1 MAGEECRSRRRTEA
15 TLPSGGFRSSCGK
28 KAAATPAHCVRH
40 FAALG
45 RRGEGWRCRHGWNY
59 GAFGGNRSDEKEP
72 QRRRYRSGACRDTTL
87 IIAYSWWIRGMVS
100 VFKSL
105 SIPGKIC
112 WLPNFSFTSEMS
124 SLKMTLKDHGLHFF
138 RSAVGAVLPGPIL
151 KRSLVLEPGGCPRLL
166 LQGRP
171 FELKTNL
178 YLVGFGKAVLG
189 MAAVAED
196 ILGGYLTQGIISIPQ
211 GIQETLRHA
220 GMREMLLKP
229 CSRIQVLE
237 GARENLPDKDAL
249 EAARA
254 ILELAKSLTADDL
267 LLVLISGGGSALLP
281 APIPPVTLEDKTAI
295 TRLLASKGAT
305 IQELNTSRKALS
317 LSKGGGL
324 AQIAHPAQVLSLILS
339 DVIGDPLDIIASGP
353 TVASSHS
360 RQDCFQILAKYD
372 VLNTLPKSVLTVL
385 SSSVT
390 KHSTQQDYSHVYNV
404 VIGSNRLALEGAKY
418 QAEQLGYLTILLS
431 DAVCGEVSTV
441 ARFYSLLIQFVC
453 LSIIKDAGSRPLR
466 DSVKEMLT
474 TIAGQLEIP
483 VLSLIDP
490 LTTMKE
496 PHVENPICLLAG
508 GETTV
513 QVQGS
518 GKGGRNQELALR
530 VALELHRAKS
540 TMEGSC
546 LNKYEVMFLSGGT
559 DGQDGPTEAAGAF
572 CSQDL
577 VEEAEQAGFDV
588 ESTLSNNDSYTFFTK
603 FQNGHRLLVT
613 GLTGTN
619 VMDIHAVLIRTRRT

>member
-1 MAGEECRSRRRTEA
+1 
-15 TLPSGGFRSSCGK
+15 
-28 KAAATPAHCVRH
+28 
-40 FAALG
+40 
-45 RRGEGWRCRHGWNY
+45 
-59 GAFGGNRSDEKEP
+59 
-72 QRRRYRSGACRDTTL
+72 
-87 IIAYSWWIRGMVS
+87 MVS

-105 SIPGKIC
+105 PITGKIC
-112 WLPNFSFTSEMS
+112 WSPHFSFTSEIS
-124 SLKMTLKDHGLHFF
+124 SLQMTLKDHGLHFF
-138 RSAVGAVLPGPIL
+138 RSAVGAVLPGPML
-151 KRSLVLEPGGCPRLL
+151 KRSLAVEPGGCPRLL
-166 LQGRP
+166 LQGHP
-171 FELKTNL
+171 FELKRNL

-196 ILGGYLTQGIISIPQ
+196 ILGGYLTRGIISIPQ

-229 CSRIQVLE
+229 WSRIQVLE
-237 GARENLPDKDAL
+237 GARENLPDKEAL

-281 APIPPVTLEDKTAI
+281 APIPPVTLEDKATI
-295 TRLLASKGAT
+295 TRLLASKGAN
-305 IQELNTSRKALS
+305 IQELNTIRKALS

-324 AQIAHPAQVLSLILS
+324 AQVAHPAQVLSLILS

-360 RQDCFQILAKYD
+360 MQDCFQILAKYE

-441 ARFYSLLIQFVC
+441 AHFYSLLIQFVC
-453 LSIIKDAGSRPLR
+453 LSIIKDAENRPLR
-466 DSVKEMLT
+466 DSVEEMLT
-474 TIAGQLEIP
+474 SIAGQLEIP
-483 VLSLIDP
+483 VLSLIV
-490 LTTMKE
+490 TTMKE
-496 PHVENPICLLAG
+496 THVENPICLLAG

-546 LNKYEVMFLSGGT
+546 LNKYEVLFLSGGT

-572 CSQDL
+572 GSQDL
-577 VEEAEQAGFDV
+577 VEEAKQEGFDV
-588 ESTLSNNDSYTFFTK
+588 GSMLSNNDSYTFFTK
-603 FQNGHRLLVT
+603 FQNGHHLLKT

-619 VMDIHAVLIRTRRT
+619 VMDIHAVLIRTRKT